1 MDADKSHNFPP
12 VYVRTDGGKFGPG
25 NPGRPV
31 GSRNAVSRKAVAE
44 IHNLSE
50 AALKALKDNV
60 DKGDHRAVA
69 YVLDRILPAGRIVE
83 IDPSATGIS
92 EALTDGSLS
101 VAELKD
107 LATAIGN
114 LKSISEIET
123 MRDEIAELRRL
134 LRG

>member
-1 MDADKSHNFPP
+1 MD
-12 VYVRTDGGKFGPG
+12 TDNSANLAHFKRDESGKFLPG
-25 NPGRPV
+25 SGGRPV

-44 IHNLSE
+44 IHNLSD

-60 DKGDHRAVA
+60 ENGDHRAVA

-83 IDPSATGIS
+83 IDASSEGIIA
-92 EALTDGSLS
+92 ALEDGSLS

-107 LATAIGN
+107 IAAAIGN
-114 LKSISEIET
+114 LKSISEIEE
-123 MRDEIAELRRL
+123 MRLEIADLRRL